1 MRMLPR
7 PLSRLPLSK
16 RSESLAF
23 GKIRNSKSGKCK
35 CPPPSDC
42 SDRRGK
48 NCAMAELEAASWYPE
63 QPYKPQQATASHS
76 KPHSMSCLWNTWPES
91 LGHRVSMGSYPLA
104 TYVSGQPSPL
114 SLIII
119 THIYPSFERGHKFPK
134 GEAKWHK
141 DQKGLHAL
149 LTIEWPEPGL
159 KALRSAECRCHR
171 RIP

>member
-63 QPYKPQQATASHS
+63 QPYKPQQATA
-76 KPHSMSCLWNTWPES
+76 CLASGTLDLS
-91 LGHRVSMGSYPLA
+91 RSDIVSMGSYPLA

-134 GEAKWHK
+134 GEAK
-141 DQKGLHAL
+141 
-149 LTIEWPEPGL
+149 
-159 KALRSAECRCHR
+159 
-171 RIP
+171 